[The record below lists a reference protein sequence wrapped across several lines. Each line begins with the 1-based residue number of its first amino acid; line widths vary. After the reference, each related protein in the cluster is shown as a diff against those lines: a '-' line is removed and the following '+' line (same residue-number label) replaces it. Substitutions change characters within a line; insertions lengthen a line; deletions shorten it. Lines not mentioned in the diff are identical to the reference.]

1 MIGGFPEAVACKIGL
16 HCKQHTY
23 IDVADLSD
31 RARLEPRHLVL
42 LADAGALKGL
52 AGHRHRARWQASGVE
67 KPLPLFDGLLSTQ
80 ELSPVLPAQAGQG
93 AYSARSS

>member
-23 IDVADLSD
+23 IGVADLCD
-31 RARLEPRHLVL
+31 RARL
-42 LADAGALKGL
+42 
-52 AGHRHRARWQASGVE
+52 GHQLRVRWQTLSVV
-67 KPLPLFDGLLSTQ
+67 KPLTLFDGLLSTQ